1 LRSTY
6 RINWMAIMEIA
17 FRDSAYRR
25 GLWSAGERAELRARS
40 IEETVCIHVA
50 PCTWLSSRQWHV

>member
-1 LRSTY
+1 
-6 RINWMAIMEIA
+6 MAIMEIA

-25 GLWSAGERAELRARS
+25 GLWSAGEQAELRARS